1 MAAHARASSSCV
13 VSENI
18 PHRMHSHTGVKS
30 VKNLT
35 KQTGKYATTKS
46 QIPNCRWIT
55 SKLRTGNPRAFVKK
69 GDPKICVD
77 YLNAKAD
84 NAKSLWREYSKV
96 VEENLSVNAKSVDRC
111 SPIQGVHLN
120 WYEPHFIAA
129 LHLNFTVSY
138 SVWYTTF
145 EYIWIDMSLTWL
157 LQSCALHLSYTE
169 LY

>member
-1 MAAHARASSSCV
+1 MLLFCIVAHFPQDIKTFWTLIMLMLIQIIPYEQRSNPATCIWIPIWCFYDFNDARCEQRPIPPTCIRMAAHARASSSCV

-84 NAKSLWREYSKV
+84 NAKSLWITP
-96 VEENLSVNAKSVDRC
+96 KSWKR
-111 SPIQGVHLN
+111 
-120 WYEPHFIAA
+120 
-129 LHLNFTVSY
+129 
-138 SVWYTTF
+138 
-145 EYIWIDMSLTWL
+145 TWV
-157 LQSCALHLSYTE
+157 
-169 LY
+169 